1 MVSTL
6 TSNAALPILS
16 RNVISSIMID
26 IASVTLAIRDL
37 DRVASFYRNAIGL
50 TPISADATSVWL
62 GVDGRKLLHL
72 LHRQEFRPVDPA
84 AAGLFHTAFL
94 LPTRADLG
102 RWLTHATTSGITLQ
116 GAADHLVSEAVY
128 LADPEG
134 NGIEIYADRPRTAW
148 RWEGTQI
155 AMVNARLDLPALM
168 ALDPTP
174 WTGAPSG
181 TTIGHVHLQV
191 GDIAA
196 AEPFYVAG
204 LGLDIT
210 RRMPQALFISADG
223 YHHHLALN
231 TWNSQGAGPRDPTRA
246 GLATVTLRN
255 ETPQPSMTDP
265 WGTTIAFTTGD
276 HP

>member
-1 MVSTL
+1 ML
-6 TSNAALPILS
+6 
-16 RNVISSIMID
+16 D
-26 IASVTLAIRDL
+26 IASVTLTVRDL
-37 DRVASFYRNAIGL
+37 DRVARFYQDVIGL
-50 TPISADATSVWL
+50 TPIATDATSVWL
-62 GVDGRKLLHL
+62 GVDGRQLLRL
-72 LHRQEFRPVDPA
+72 LHRPDLRPVDPA

-102 RWLTHATTSGITLQ
+102 RWLTHAAANGIKLQ

-168 ALDPTP
+168 ALDAAP

-210 RRMPQALFISADG
+210 RRMPQALFISAHG

-246 GLATVTLRN
+246 GLAIVTLR
-255 ETPQPSMTDP
+255 TGAPRPSVTDP
-265 WGTTIAFTTGD
+265 WGTAITFTTGD
-276 HP
+276 LP

>member
-1 MVSTL
+1 ML
-6 TSNAALPILS
+6 
-16 RNVISSIMID
+16 D
-26 IASVTLAIRDL
+26 IASVTLAVRDL
-37 DRVASFYRNAIGL
+37 DRVARFYQDAIGL
-50 TPISADATSVWL
+50 TPITSDASAVWL

-72 LHRQEFRPVDPA
+72 LHRPDFRPTDPQ
-84 AAGLFHTAFL
+84 AAGLYHTAFL

-102 RWLTHATTSGITLQ
+102 RWLRHAAALGLKIA

-134 NGIEIYADRPRTAW
+134 NGIEIYADRPRSTW
-148 RWEGTQI
+148 HWEGIQV
-155 AMVNARLDLPALM
+155 AMANARLDLAALM
-168 ALDPTP
+168 ALDPAP
-174 WTGAPSG
+174 WTGAPAG

-191 GDIAA
+191 GDLLA
-196 AEPFYVAG
+196 AEPLYVAG

-231 TWNSQGAGPRDPTRA
+231 TWNSQGAGPRDPARA
-246 GLATVTLRN
+246 GLATVTLR
-255 ETPQPSMTDP
+255 TDAARPSVTDP

>member
-1 MVSTL
+1 ML
-6 TSNAALPILS
+6 
-16 RNVISSIMID
+16 D
-26 IASVTLAIRDL
+26 IASITLTVRDL
-37 DRVASFYRNAIGL
+37 DRVTRFYQDVIGL
-50 TPISADATSVWL
+50 TPIATDASSVWL
-62 GVDGRKLLHL
+62 GVDGRKLLLL
-72 LHRQEFRPVDPA
+72 LHRPDLRPVDHA
-84 AAGLFHTAFL
+84 NAGLFHTAFL

-102 RWLTHATTSGITLQ
+102 RWLTHAAASDITVQ

-155 AMVNARLDLPALM
+155 VMANARLDLRALM

-174 WTGAPSG
+174 WSGAPSG

-191 GDIAA
+191 GDIAT
-196 AEPFYVAG
+196 AEPLYVAG

-246 GLATVTLRN
+246 GLATVTLR
-255 ETPQPSMTDP
+255 TDAPRPSATDP
-265 WGTTIAFTTGD
+265 WGTVMAFTTGD
-276 HP
+276 HS

>member
-1 MVSTL
+1 ML
-6 TSNAALPILS
+6 
-16 RNVISSIMID
+16 D
-26 IASVTLAIRDL
+26 IASVTLTVRDL
-37 DRVASFYRNAIGL
+37 DRVARFYQDVIGL
-50 TPISADATSVWL
+50 TPIATDATSVWL
-62 GVDGRKLLHL
+62 GVDGRQLLRL
-72 LHRQEFRPVDPA
+72 LHRPDLRPVDPA

-102 RWLTHATTSGITLQ
+102 RWLTHAAANGIKLQ

-168 ALDPTP
+168 ALDAAP

-210 RRMPQALFISADG
+210 RRMPQALFISAHG

-246 GLATVTLRN
+246 GLATVTLR
-255 ETPQPSMTDP
+255 TGAPRPSVTDP
-265 WGTTIAFTTGD
+265 WGTAITFTTGD
-276 HP
+276 LP